1 MKKPPPVYLIDGSAY
16 IHRAYHAITPL
27 TNRDGLPTH
36 AIYGFTTTLL
46 RVIREGEARHLAVVF
61 DARGPNFRHQLYPQ
75 YKANRPAMP
84 EDLACQLPYIKEIVA
99 AYRITSLERE
109 GFEADDLIAAA
120 GRRLAAAGHRVVIVS
135 GDKDLLQLVGPNITF
150 WDPMGDRLLD
160 AAAVEAKYQLPPA
173 KLLDYF
179 ALIGDSS
186 DNIPGVPG
194 VGPKT
199 AVKLIKEFGDLDQL
213 LANLEQVSAPKL
225 RQKLADHRDAA
236 LLARELIRL
245 KDDLEIPATPEEY
258 RQPEPDRGKLRQ
270 LFSQLDFSRLLQS
283 EAAAEELDDSA
294 FQLLT
299 TTEQL
304 PTVCEELRAA
314 GGLVIDTETTS
325 LNALRAELVGIS
337 LCPLPAAATAADN
350 SQPTPPP
357 TAWYLPI
364 GHRLA
369 DGSPAPGQLPLAAVQ
384 QQLAPLLG
392 DPQLLKLGHNLK
404 YDLQVLKSHGLELAA
419 PLADSMIA
427 SYLIDPGRRSHKL
440 DDLSSELLERQ
451 LTSFA
456 EVSAGDRRPE
466 AFAYVEPAAACRYS
480 CQDVVASR
488 LLWELFAPQL
498 QQLGLDSLLH
508 EVEMALLPILARM
521 ERLGILVD
529 PAVLDE
535 LEREFGRELA
545 RLESKIA
552 ELAGESFNI
561 NSPRQLGEVLYE
573 RLKLPHGR
581 KTKGKTGYSTDYRE
595 LERLA
600 AYHDLPAAVI
610 SHRNL
615 SKLKSTYVDKLATLI
630 DPADGRVHTTF
641 NQTVTATGRLSSSN
655 PNLQNIPIR
664 TPEGRRLRA
673 AFVAAAE
680 HLFLAADYS
689 QIDLR
694 VLAHYSGDP
703 VLQEAFAHDQDIHA
717 RTAAEIF
724 RVNQGLVS
732 ADMRR
737 VAKTINFGIV
747 YGMSAFG
754 LAEQLRCSRKEA
766 QTFIDRYF
774 ELYQGVHRFMQE
786 IVEQARRDGWV
797 GTLLQRRRPLPE
809 INSGNKM
816 RREFA
821 ERTAINTP
829 IQGTAADI
837 IKLAAIA
844 CDRALREADCRS
856 EALLQIHDELIF
868 EVPQDELAQVGPL
881 IRQAMEEVMELAVPL
896 TVNLKSGPNLSE
908 IEG

>member
-1 MKKPPPVYLIDGSAY
+1 MKKPPIYLIDGSAY
-16 IHRAYHAITPL
+16 IHRAYHAISPL

-99 AYRITSLERE
+99 AYRITSLEQE
-109 GFEADDLIAAA
+109 GYEADDLIAAA
-120 GRRLAAAGHRVVIVS
+120 SRRLATAGHRVVIVS
-135 GDKDLLQLVGPNITF
+135 GDKDLLQLVAPNITF

-160 AAAVEAKYQLPPA
+160 AEAVEAKYQLPPA
-173 KLLDYF
+173 QLLDYF

-213 LANLEQVSAPKL
+213 FANLEQVSAPKL
-225 RQKLADHRDAA
+225 RRKLAEHRDKA

-245 KDDLEIPATPEEY
+245 KDDLDTPATPEDY
-258 RQPEPDRGKLRQ
+258 HHPEPDRGKLRQ

-283 EAAAEELDDSA
+283 EAAAEELDDSG
-294 FQLLT
+294 FQMLT
-299 TTEQL
+299 AADQL
-304 PTVCEELRAA
+304 PAISEQLRAA

-325 LNALRAELVGIS
+325 LNALQAELVGIS
-337 LCPLPAAATAADN
+337 LCPLPAAAAAA
-350 SQPTPPP
+350 SQSTPAWP
-357 TAWYLPI
+357 AWYLPI

-369 DGSPAPGQLPLAAVQ
+369 DGSPAPGQLSLTTVQ
-384 QQLAPLLG
+384 QHLAPLLG

-404 YDLQVLKSHGLELAA
+404 YDLQILKNHNLEPAT
-419 PLADSMIA
+419 PLADTMIA
-427 SYLIDPGRRSHKL
+427 SYLLDPGRRSHKL
-440 DDLSSELLERQ
+440 DDLSSDLLERQ

-480 CQDVVASR
+480 CQDVAATR

-498 QQLGLDSLLH
+498 GQLGQDSLFH

-535 LEREFGRELA
+535 LEQEFGRELA
-545 RLESKIA
+545 RLEEKIA
-552 ELAGESFNI
+552 SLAGEPFNI

-673 AFVAAAE
+673 AFVAAPE

-703 VLQEAFAHDQDIHA
+703 VLQEAFADNQDIHA

-737 VAKTINFGIV
+737 VAKTINFGII

-754 LAEQLRCSRKEA
+754 LAEQLHCSRKEA

-797 GTLLQRRRPLPE
+797 GTLLMRRRPLPE
-809 INSGNKM
+809 INSNNKM

-844 CDRALREADCRS
+844 CDRALKKAGRRS

-868 EVPQDELAQVGPL
+868 EVPEKELAEVGPL
-881 IRQAMEEVMELAVPL
+881 VRQAMEGVMELAVPL
-896 TVNLKSGPNLSE
+896 TVNLKNGPNLSE